1 MPNPNDTEPET
12 TSTFAQRV
20 RRAREHKGMTRVAA
34 AARVGRSYEWWKAI
48 ETGRLRMPRLP
59 MLLRMADVLD
69 AASLAALTGDDRVT
83 ASTYSNLAHPSL
95 QRVKDSLTS
104 YTLGTSNEEPQSPK
118 ALAARVRQAWQ
129 LWHGIGDHRTH
140 VADVLPGLLADLQHS
155 ARAWDG
161 VQRRHALVDLAQ
173 VYHLAQ
179 LYLSFQPAPELVML
193 TGDRAMAAAQ
203 DADSPH
209 AIAAAAWYMNHV
221 YRDAGEAHEARVELA
236 MQASELLQRD
246 RSDEDLAC
254 WGLLHLAAALSYAK
268 IGQAGSADY
277 HWDKADDAAKALGAP
292 YSHPWLI
299 FGRGMVDAYRLTM
312 NIDLPRRGP
321 AVDAAAGLS
330 LEAMPSATRRGF
342 HSIEQARAYSLAGE
356 DIATVHFLEAANRL
370 SPETARFNLFA
381 RSSVADLMESGAASI
396 RPGARALAREWD
408 VQAA

>member
-1 MPNPNDTEPET
+1 MPGPSDTTAENTAAFPE
-12 TSTFAQRV
+12 RV
-20 RRAREHKGMTRVAA
+20 RRARERRGMTRAAA

-59 MLLRMADVLD
+59 MLVRMADVLD
-69 AASLAALTGDDRVT
+69 VSSLSDLTGDDRVT
-83 ASTYSNLAHPSL
+83 ASSYCNVAHPAL
-95 QRVKDSLTS
+95 QRVKDALTS
-104 YTLGTSNEEPQSPK
+104 YALGVGDEEPETPEV
-118 ALAARVRQAWQ
+118 LTARVRQAWQ

-140 VADVLPGLLADLQHS
+140 VADVLPALLGDLQHA

-161 VQRRHALVDLAQ
+161 TSRRRVLVQLAQ
-173 VYHLAQ
+173 AYHLTQ

-236 MQASELLQRD
+236 MLAAELLDKD
-246 RSDEDLAC
+246 RSEEDMAL

-268 IGQAGSADY
+268 VGEAGSADHY
-277 HWDKADDAAKALGAP
+277 WDQADHAATKLGTP
-292 YSHPWLI
+292 YAHPWLI
-299 FGRGMVDAYRLTM
+299 FGRGMVDAYRLTID
-312 NIDLPRRGP
+312 NDLPRSGP
-321 AVDAAAGLS
+321 AVRAAAGLS

-356 DIATVHFLEAANRL
+356 DVATVHFLTEANKL
-370 SPETARFNLFA
+370 SPETARFNIFA
-381 RSSVADLMESGAASI
+381 RSTVADLVESGATAI
-396 RPGARALAREWD
+396 RPSARALAREWG
-408 VQAA
+408 VRAA